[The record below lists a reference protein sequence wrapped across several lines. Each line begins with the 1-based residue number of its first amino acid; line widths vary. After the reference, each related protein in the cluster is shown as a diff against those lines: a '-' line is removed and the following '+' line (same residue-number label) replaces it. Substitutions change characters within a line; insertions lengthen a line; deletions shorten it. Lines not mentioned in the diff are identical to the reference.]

1 MVRNEE
7 PLFRLPNL
15 DGEHPSEDA
24 TIQVIDAYLDML
36 GAKHV
41 GAWLSKAMEDV
52 VVSGRLVKGMDFR
65 EYNSTICQEHE
76 TSEDILAENYNKI
89 EAHATCHSQR
99 DCGDRRQYPREQA
112 AAGWRGQWSDQASG
126 PVVKESK
133 PGQCVALFIVG
144 ACEKDDMLLIQVFSF
159 TDMSAAFR
167 LLGSGNHIDKLA
179 VSDGEGSRISLPMRH
194 APRTMGIQSSEC
206 HLIISGLKG
215 LCASLAV
222 HTAKNGDKYLA
233 VFSRSG
239 YNDEASQEVCPRYT
253 DLGYEIDLLAGDG
266 TVLKDETPHALMTVD
281 EYHAALECKVRGSWH
296 LHDTT
301 VEMGLA
307 LDFLIM
313 LSSIS
318 GLYGGKSPAN
328 YAAGNTFLNAF
339 SAYRRNLRLQAHS
352 LPYVGLG
359 LSSNYQMYWDVNQIV
374 PRPHRGFPPGE

>member
-144 ACEKDDMLLIQVFSF
+144 ACEKDDMLLI
-159 TDMSAAFR
+159 
-167 LLGSGNHIDKLA
+167 
-179 VSDGEGSRISLPMRH
+179 
-194 APRTMGIQSSEC
+194 
-206 HLIISGLKG
+206 GLKG

-253 DLGYEIDLLAGDG
+253 DLGYEIDLLAGDV
-266 TVLKDETPHALMTVD
+266 TVLKD
-281 EYHAALECKVRGSWH
+281 VRRAFKG
-296 LHDTT
+296 TT
-301 VEMGLA
+301 MPIGDINTSATFLRA
-307 LDFLIM
+307 GNPSCIDDRGRIPCGPRMQTLDFLIM

>member
-41 GAWLSKAMEDV
+41 GAPP
-52 VVSGRLVKGMDFR
+52 
-65 EYNSTICQEHE
+65 
-76 TSEDILAENYNKI
+76 
-89 EAHATCHSQR
+89 
-99 DCGDRRQYPREQA
+99 RRIPPR
-112 AAGWRGQWSDQASG
+112 
-126 PVVKESK
+126 
-133 PGQCVALFIVG
+133 
-144 ACEKDDMLLIQVFSF
+144 QVFSF

-206 HLIISGLKG
+206 HLIVSGLKG

-239 YNDEASQEVCPRYT
+239 YNDEASQEVCPKHT
-253 DLGYEIDLLAGDG
+253 DLGYEIDLLAGDV

-301 VEMGLA
+301 IEMGLA

-339 SAYRRNLRLQAHS
+339 SAYRRNLRL
-352 LPYVGLG
+352 
-359 LSSNYQMYWDVNQIV
+359 
-374 PRPHRGFPPGE
+374 